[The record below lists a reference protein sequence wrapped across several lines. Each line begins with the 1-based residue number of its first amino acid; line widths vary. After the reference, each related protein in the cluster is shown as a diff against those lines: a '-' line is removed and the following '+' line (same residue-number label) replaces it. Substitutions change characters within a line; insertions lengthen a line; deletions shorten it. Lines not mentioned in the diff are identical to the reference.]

1 MKDVS
6 TNDIPASEGRDKY
19 SYRVQNLEPETTY
32 MISVAA
38 VNKYG
43 SNFNEESG
51 HQTLEQ
57 RKLPFG
63 MDFFFLVVPDS
74 THHAL

>member
-19 SYRVQNLEPETTY
+19 SYRIQNLEPETTY

-38 VNKYG
+38 VNNYG
-43 SNFNEESG
+43 DNFNEETG
-51 HQTLEQ
+51 HLTHAA
-57 RKLPFG
+57 RKLITYFN
-63 MDFFFLVVPDS
+63 FN
-74 THHAL
+74 

>member
-19 SYRVQNLEPETTY
+19 SYRIQNLKPETTY

-43 SNFNEESG
+43 PNFNEETG
-51 HQTLEQ
+51 HRTPKS
-57 RKLPFG
+57 RKLTTPFN
-63 MDFFFLVVPDS
+63 FN
-74 THHAL
+74 